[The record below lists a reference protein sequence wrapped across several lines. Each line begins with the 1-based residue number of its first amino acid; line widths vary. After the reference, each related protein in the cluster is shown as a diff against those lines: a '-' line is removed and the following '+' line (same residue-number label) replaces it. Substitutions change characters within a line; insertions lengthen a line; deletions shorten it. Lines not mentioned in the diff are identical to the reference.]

1 MRFLGLI
8 TEVFRERRG
17 ASHNYS
23 YSHNFSYGGDQVF
36 FTTYSTGMVNIFL
49 SLETQTICLLTLDE
63 CIFSQLFA
71 STSISTYDREVELNN
86 SIPRMPVTPF
96 FWFLSSSWIHFI
108 LHLQEKWHVRSQ
120 GEQDKC
126 LDCID
131 KHVRFRSSHR
141 FVDVISWLTHE
152 GNVSTEI
159 SCFKKTVV
167 HIQRTCSLVR
177 NYLHVQKHKRRLSYA
192 TFFFRNRFLGFY

>member
-1 MRFLGLI
+1 MYACVCMYVYMWRHSCMHVPYI
-8 TEVFRERRG
+8 TVLFVRKKCDFWGWSQKYSENGGG

-23 YSHNFSYGGDQVF
+23 YAHNYSYRGDQVF
-36 FTTYSTGMVNIFL
+36 LTTYSTGMVNIFL

-71 STSISTYDREVELNN
+71 STSISTDDREVELNN
-86 SIPRMPVTPF
+86 SIPRRPVTPF

-126 LDCID
+126 LDCND
-131 KHVRFRSSHR
+131 KHVSFRSSHR

-152 GNVSTEI
+152 GNVST
-159 SCFKKTVV
+159 
-167 HIQRTCSLVR
+167 
-177 NYLHVQKHKRRLSYA
+177 
-192 TFFFRNRFLGFY
+192 

>member
-1 MRFLGLI
+1 MQLFFSRLKKNTKSLKYLQKISDILVFFCQFRDTVNHSPIRTRKMRFLGLI

-23 YSHNFSYGGDQVF
+23 YAHNYSYRGDQVF
-36 FTTYSTGMVNIFL
+36 LTTYSTGMVNIFL

-71 STSISTYDREVELNN
+71 STSISTDDREVELNN
-86 SIPRMPVTPF
+86 SIPRRPVTPF

-131 KHVRFRSSHR
+131 KHVSFRSSHR

-152 GNVSTEI
+152 GNVST
-159 SCFKKTVV
+159 
-167 HIQRTCSLVR
+167 
-177 NYLHVQKHKRRLSYA
+177 
-192 TFFFRNRFLGFY
+192 